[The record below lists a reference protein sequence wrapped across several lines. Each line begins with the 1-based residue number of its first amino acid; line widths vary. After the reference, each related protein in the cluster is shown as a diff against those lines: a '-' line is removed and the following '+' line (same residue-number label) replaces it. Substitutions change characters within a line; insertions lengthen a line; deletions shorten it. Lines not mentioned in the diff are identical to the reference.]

1 MSSALSAR
9 PDLWHTAAMT
19 MSTTQ
24 RGVMDRFLAGA
35 MPVTLAV
42 GFAQAAACPSPPAPT
57 SAPLS
62 AGLAATSPSTSPS
75 PPAPRDPV
83 PQAPTP
89 SLAPAPVPSPPW
101 TVRVF
106 DGSGNVWRLWRDSGA
121 LPAAFAY
128 EPMSPER
135 SSSGTF
141 SGGEARSGRLTS
153 MQEGLLWQHVQRLH
167 ADTAHHIDAR
177 RMGTLALEVTIATA
191 APGTTLVAGSSAVDD
206 VLVFCGSLGPAG
218 D

>member
-1 MSSALSAR
+1 
-9 PDLWHTAAMT
+9 
-19 MSTTQ
+19 
-24 RGVMDRFLAGA
+24 
-35 MPVTLAV
+35 MP
-42 GFAQAAACPSPPAPT
+42 P
-57 SAPLS
+57 
-62 AGLAATSPSTSPS
+62 
-75 PPAPRDPV
+75 
-83 PQAPTP
+83 APTP

-153 MQEGLLWQHVQRLH
+153 TQEALLWQHVQRLQ
-167 ADTAHHIDAR
+167 AATAHHIDAR
-177 RMGTLALEVTIATA
+177 RMGTLALEVTIGTA